1 MNISK
6 ISKSGRYVLYDEKL
20 GSGTYKTVY
29 KGLDRHSG
37 IEVAWND
44 VSLDIKKEEKKLILN
59 EISIL
64 ENISGECPHIMKLYD
79 VWYEKKTNSIIYIT
93 ELGNYTLNS
102 YIVKIGDLQ
111 KSVIKNWT
119 QQILL
124 ALNYLHSNNIIHRDI
139 KTTNIFV
146 NSMTGNILLG
156 DFGSARKF
164 DRSCKTVVGTPIY
177 MAGEVY
183 SGDYDEK
190 VDIYSFGLC
199 LIEMITGE
207 IAYKEYLSVP
217 IFISCI
223 ITKLPNAL
231 EKVLDED
238 AKKLILRC
246 IDQKPENRPSAIEI
260 LRDKYITQIDVG
272 QVEINLK
279 TLTKKLSPVPNLDL
293 GKRLSGVKI
302 KRIKKS
308 SGSRDRTSTNASP
321 NNSARS
327 SNGNSY
333 ENSQTTGSSS
343 SPTINSL
350 IVSTPTSNSSGNSP
364 KGILSKNKD
373 TSSKDTSSRDNS
385 SRDNSSKDN
394 QSGISMKDHSHII
407 SLTSGSAGNI
417 TLSNKNNLCKHSP
430 TRYSS
435 LSSLDIEHKCDK
447 KASKESSESSKF
459 NVSDSHDNVIIPIII
474 CENEKKYESS
484 NQQQNNTKLH
494 VIISDS
500 SKSSH
505 RKRAKSVNI

>member
-1 MNISK
+1 MKISK
-6 ISKSGRYVLYDEKL
+6 ISESGRYALYDEKI

-29 KGLDRHSG
+29 KGLDKHSG
-37 IEVAWND
+37 IEVAWNN

-64 ENISGECPHIMKLYD
+64 ENISGECPHIMKLFD
-79 VWYEKKTNSIIYIT
+79 VWFDKGTNSIVYIT

-183 SGDYDEK
+183 SGEYDEK

-238 AKKLILRC
+238 ARNLILRC
-246 IDQKPENRPSAIEI
+246 IDQKPENRPSATEI

-272 QVEINLK
+272 QIEINMK

-302 KRIKKS
+302 KKIKKS
-308 SGSRDRTSTNASP
+308 SGSRDRSSTNVSP
-321 NNSARS
+321 NNSARN

-343 SPTINSL
+343 SPSNNSL
-350 IVSTPTSNSSGNSP
+350 TVNTPTSNSSGNSP
-364 KGILSKNKD
+364 KNILSKNNYVKD
-373 TSSKDTSSRDNS
+373 TSSKDNS

-394 QSGISMKDHSHII
+394 QSSISMRDSSQII
-407 SLTSGSAGNI
+407 SLTSDSTGNI
-417 TLSNKNNLCKHSP
+417 TISNKNNLSKQSP
-430 TRYSS
+430 KRYSS
-435 LSSLDIEHKCDK
+435 LSPLDIENKNDK
-447 KASKESSESSKF
+447 KALRESFESSKF
-459 NVSDSHDNVIIPIII
+459 NISDSYSNVIPIII
-474 CENEKKYESS
+474 CENNKKCESPK
-484 NQQQNNTKLH
+484 QTNNAKLN
-494 VIISDS
+494 VTLSDNV
-500 SKSSH
+500 KSSH
-505 RKRAKSVNI
+505 RKRAISVNNDFII